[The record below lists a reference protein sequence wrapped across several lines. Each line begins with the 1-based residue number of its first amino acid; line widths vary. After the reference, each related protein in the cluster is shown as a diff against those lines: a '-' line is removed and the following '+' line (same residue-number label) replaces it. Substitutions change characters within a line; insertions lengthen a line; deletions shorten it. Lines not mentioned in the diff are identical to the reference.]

1 MRILKPLFRI
11 LIAVLVLGAVGL
23 GVLYYMSRRTPSN
36 YQPTALSQEQIDEAS
51 TRVDT
56 QKMPRLLNL
65 ASLSHA
71 ASAAT
76 YRAKASGQPVPPG
89 ATLPAPVTVSF
100 TQDEINS
107 SLIKWSRQY
116 ADTIDRYVT
125 APYVAIEK
133 DRIVLMATVPELG
146 RVVSMHLAP
155 EIDDRGRFRCDAT
168 SVYLG
173 SLPLP
178 NSMFVKY
185 RTQLE
190 GSLKARMPLWQRT
203 AKMDPGGAV
212 NPDARALLLSRL
224 ALSMLNGEPGA
235 PFLYLP
241 HVREKT
247 GKEHK
252 DTSVAVRLTEVTIE
266 KGVVTITVQPTG
278 PEERATIEQQLR
290 QPLQSAA
297 ADTLPNS

>member
-1 MRILKPLFRI
+1 MRILKPLLRI
-11 LIAVLVLGAVGL
+11 LIAVLILGAVGL

-76 YRAKASGQPVPPG
+76 HRAKAIGQPVPPG
-89 ATLPAPVTVSF
+89 ATQPGPVTVSF

-107 SLIKWSRQY
+107 SLIKWSREY
-116 ADTIDRYVT
+116 AGTIDRYVT
-125 APYVAIEK
+125 GPYVAIEK
-133 DRIVLMATVPELG
+133 DRIVLMGNVPELG
-146 RVVSMHLAP
+146 RVVSMHLKP
-155 EIDDRGRFRCDAT
+155 EIDDQGRFHCDAT
-168 SVYLG
+168 SVSLG

-178 NSMFVKY
+178 DSMFAKY

-190 GSLKARMPLWQRT
+190 NSLKGKLPLWQRG

-212 NPDARALLLSRL
+212 NSDARAVLQSRL
-224 ALSMLNGEPGA
+224 ALNMLNGQPAA

-247 GKEHK
+247 GK
-252 DTSVAVRLTEVTIE
+252 DTSVAVRLTDVTIE
-266 KGVVTITVQPTG
+266 KGVVTITVQPTS
-278 PEERATIEQQLR
+278 PEERAAIEQQLR

-297 ADTLPNS
+297 AADTPPKG